1 MLSEIKHLDTHIPL
15 QIPENIKKE
24 CESDTITKIQP
35 LIINEILGNNS
46 IYLNTMKESL
56 IKIIDE
62 RMCSNWSNINQI
74 QNALL
79 CEISNLRNSVE
90 LRLRVLENNLAE
102 QNTLKYK
109 LRDIQCDL
117 EEYHNKYNFY
127 YNELSN
133 RRIRDAKKHKEKL
146 EELSKEY
153 MEEIKKFY
161 DDITTKNSV
170 SITQISKSEFMGEI
184 LPSLECYAE
193 MAEEQGVP
201 LITVIPLHI
210 LSELMC

>member
-1 MLSEIKHLDTHIPL
+1 MLSEIKHLDNHIPS
-15 QIPENIKKE
+15 QRSENIIKE

-35 LIINEILGNNS
+35 LITNEILGNNS

-102 QNTLKYK
+102 QNTLKHK
-109 LRDIQCDL
+109 LRDLECDL
-117 EEYHNKYNFY
+117 EQYHNKYTFY
-127 YNELSN
+127 YNELSD

-170 SITQISKSEFMGEI
+170 SITQMSKSEFMGEI

-193 MAEEQGVP
+193 IAEEKGVP